1 VVVDNNSGTYAPP
14 AALLPR
20 LVTLLQRNF
29 PGLAVEMVAADDPR
43 LKQYHAMVPSRKA
56 PA

>member
-1 VVVDNNSGTYAPP
+1 VVIDNNSGTYAPP

-20 LVTLLQRNF
+20 VGTLLQRNF
-29 PGLAVEMVAADDPR
+29 PGLVVELVGADDPK